1 MFLSAIKQTAP
12 SILSSCKQAFDGKN
26 DEDDSIYF
34 QKHQFTE
41 IPSDSIDF
49 ALMER
54 SGNFNLPM
62 HMSYLNTFW
71 SDLGSWSSILKTLK
85 KDDFGNA
92 SIGKVI
98 PLDTENSL
106 LISNDEIILS
116 AIGLKDMIVIN
127 SSDALL
133 IASVDSEAKVKEIT
147 EILKEKEKRNL

>member
-1 MFLSAIKQTAP
+1 
-12 SILSSCKQAFDGKN
+12 
-26 DEDDSIYF
+26 
-34 QKHQFTE
+34 
-41 IPSDSIDF
+41 
-49 ALMER
+49 
-54 SGNFNLPM
+54 M

-92 SIGKVI
+92 SIEKKVI

-133 IASVDSEAKVKEIT
+133 IASVDSEQK
-147 EILKEKEKRNL
+147 